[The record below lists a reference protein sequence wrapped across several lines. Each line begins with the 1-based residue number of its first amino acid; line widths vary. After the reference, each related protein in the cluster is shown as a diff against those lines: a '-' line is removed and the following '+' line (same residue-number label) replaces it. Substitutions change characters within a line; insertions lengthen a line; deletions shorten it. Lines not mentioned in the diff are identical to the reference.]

1 MEKSL
6 MTIQELETQLLSLN
20 PTERLRIAQLLTQ
33 SVSANGAPN
42 ETWKSIDTLSIDNS
56 TEAWSSAIRQLQSP
70 TAPQVLANLLQSWED
85 EGDAE
90 DQKETWEFL
99 HQVLDQD
106 RLSDRPLFS

>member
-42 ETWKSIDTLSIDNS
+42 ETWKSIDTLSIDN
-56 TEAWSSAIRQLQSP
+56 RP
-70 TAPQVLANLLQSWED
+70 VR
-85 EGDAE
+85 
-90 DQKETWEFL
+90 EFVSQTVTGL
-99 HQVLDQD
+99 
-106 RLSDRPLFS
+106 